1 MQLFCLSQMQT
12 ILLNFCSKLCI
23 KKKGESYQSLAER
36 RLEEFTDFL
45 CFLYGA
51 MAATE
56 AIGISLERCRKY
68 RKKKEIRWK
77 RSQRREPIKMCL
89 SIFSMLQL
97 LLQFCISINGC
108 TNLGKFFLYLN
119 FIFYAKTQV
128 ITFFFGQKSL
138 WNAKKSY
145 SHLCHQ
151 KVLVLKYFFY
161 KNTFLILTLIF
172 KIFHKLCKL
181 A

>member
-68 RKKKEIRWK
+68 RKKKKSDEKDHKGENPLRCA
-77 RSQRREPIKMCL
+77 SL
-89 SIFSMLQL
+89 SLVCFNYYCNSAFLSMVVPTWESSS
-97 LLQFCISINGC
+97 FISISFFMPKPKSLLSFLIRRVC
-108 TNLGKFFLYLN
+108 EMQRKVIHIYVIKKFLY
-119 FIFYAKTQV
+119 
-128 ITFFFGQKSL
+128 
-138 WNAKKSY
+138 
-145 SHLCHQ
+145 
-151 KVLVLKYFFY
+151 
-161 KNTFLILTLIF
+161 
-172 KIFHKLCKL
+172 
-181 A
+181 